1 MNCQLIRNWDDY
13 PDVEITLREHSFI
26 FIFLRCRGTM
36 FPFNCFVLK
45 FYWKNNWHYRCK
57 NNLHDL
63 AILPMILVLFGKN
76 NDFPCQQIN
85 LIFLRAKKF
94 WLYSSS
100 LKVKWSVPN
109 WNNYSSSLFCVNTT
123 VPKSSKNILLI
134 LNEIPHSPFTWH
146 ILFRNWNE
154 N

>member
-1 MNCQLIRNWDDY
+1 MTLQFYQWFWFYLEKITIFHVNKLIWY
-13 PDVEITLREHSFI
+13 
-26 FIFLRCRGTM
+26 
-36 FPFNCFVLK
+36 
-45 FYWKNNWHYRCK
+45 
-57 NNLHDL
+57 
-63 AILPMILVLFGKN
+63 LF
-76 NDFPCQQIN
+76 
-85 LIFLRAKKF
+85 RAKQF

-146 ILFRNWNE
+146 ILFWIEMKIKTNIYHYIDNNSEFANLNRIHIKFEYIAMMRSRYGKWNRCLIRHFK
-154 N
+154 